1 MTTAG
6 PIRLTINN
14 PSGLHARP
22 AAMFVRSAGAF
33 GASIRLSNT
42 SRGTGPADAKSILAV
57 LGLGVSRG
65 HEIELVAEGD
75 DADTALEALRDL
87 IAAGIGEELGSA
99 EDAPPEEAPPA
110 DASPAAGS
118 GGSGGL

>member
-22 AAMFVRSAGAF
+22 AALFVRSAGAF

-75 DADTALEALRDL
+75 DADTALEVLRDL
-87 IAAGIGEELGSA
+87 IAGGIGEELGSA
-99 EDAPPEEAPPA
+99 EDAPADAPPTEAP
-110 DASPAAGS
+110 PAAGS
-118 GGSGGL
+118 GGSGAI